1 MASLFKDQQAAFS
14 LALELANKSLPY
26 QTIANEL
33 NAKGYKN
40 THGKPWDKHTV
51 SRMMVSNNVRRK
63 KPRAKVQPIA
73 PMNQI
78 HHTVSADR
86 VRSVKA
92 ILLIDSMPLQLRVDT
107 VLTLL
112 EGVQ

>member
-14 LALELANKSLPY
+14 LALELANKNLPY

-63 KPRAKVQPIA
+63 KPKTKAAVQPATPSAVPTLRSIKYILA
-73 PMNQI
+73 LDTLSLARRVEI
-78 HHTVSADR
+78 VSE
-86 VRSVKA
+86 
-92 ILLIDSMPLQLRVDT
+92 
-107 VLTLL
+107 LL